1 MLACN
6 VGKTDKIIRVI
17 IGVAILGLG
26 YAFHSWLGI
35 IGVVPILTAV
45 FGRCGLYYP
54 FKIDTTSK
62 SEEKQVIF

>member
-17 IGVAILGLG
+17 IGVTILGLG
-26 YAFHSWLGI
+26 YVFHSWLGL
-35 IGVVPILTAV
+35 IGIVPVLTAV

-54 FKIDTTSK
+54 FKINTVTKTGDK
-62 SEEKQVIF
+62 

>member
-17 IGVAILGLG
+17 IGVVILGLG

-35 IGVVPILTAV
+35 IGIVPILTAV

-54 FKIDTTSK
+54 QRIL
-62 SEEKQVIF
+62 

>member
-17 IGVAILGLG
+17 IGVVILGAG
-26 YAFHSWLGI
+26 YYMGSWLALIGI
-35 IGVVPILTAV
+35 VPILTAV

-54 FKIDTTSK
+54 LKINTAKKD
-62 SEEKQVIF
+62 ENL

>member
-17 IGVAILGLG
+17 IGVVILGLG
-26 YAFHSWLGI
+26 YAFHSWLGL
-35 IGVVPILTAV
+35 IGLVPILTAV

-54 FKIDTTSK
+54 FKINTVTKTEDK
-62 SEEKQVIF
+62 

>member
-17 IGVAILGLG
+17 IGIVILGLG
-26 YAFHSWLGI
+26 YVFHSWLGL
-35 IGVVPILTAV
+35 IGIVPILTAV

-54 FKIDTTSK
+54 FKISTTSK
-62 SEEKQVIF
+62 TDGK

>member
-17 IGVAILGLG
+17 IGVVILALG
-26 YAFHSWLGI
+26 YAFHNWLGI
-35 IGVVPILTAV
+35 IGVVPIFTAV

-54 FKIDTTSK
+54 LKIDTTK
-62 SEEKQVIF
+62 TETKV

>member
-17 IGVAILGLG
+17 IGVVILGLG
-26 YAFHSWLGI
+26 YYFHSWLGI
-35 IGVVPILTAV
+35 IGIVPILTAV

-54 FKIDTTSK
+54 FKINTTK
-62 SEEKQVIF
+62 ETETK

>member
-17 IGVAILGLG
+17 IGVVILGLG
-26 YAFHSWLGI
+26 YAFHSWLGL
-35 IGVVPILTAV
+35 IGIVPILTAV

-54 FKIDTTSK
+54 FKINTVTKIDDK
-62 SEEKQVIF
+62 